1 MKRAPPMFEAHTQAL
16 LAGLFLACAL
26 NFLVAS
32 VYGPRW
38 LRWLLLS
45 GSVITL
51 GWCGFYIAATINTFN
66 GYHWFATLADTAR
79 TLQFFNVAGFF
90 ALGILIAW
98 PFWRR
103 LIQGR
108 ESVEGER
115 VSRADSS

>member
-1 MKRAPPMFEAHTQAL
+1 MLEGHLQAL

-38 LRWLLLS
+38 LRWILIS

-51 GWCGFYIAATINTFN
+51 GWCGFYVAATINTFN
-66 GYHWFATLADTAR
+66 GYNWFASLADTAR

-90 ALGILIAW
+90 AIGILIGW

-103 LIQGR
+103 LFLGR
-108 ESVEGER
+108 VSVEGER
-115 VSRADSS
+115 CGHANPP